1 MDGLSPVYSSD
12 RLIEDESVTF
22 VVDTNVLVEFQSLE
36 RINWRLVCPNARSV
50 RIVVPATVVRE
61 MDKHKRGT
69 GRLRRRAF
77 EFNKLLQMIEDGD
90 GTNANLQNDH
100 VELSLGLMER
110 YARNE
115 LDEGKLSFEVADDL
129 IVAEAVKF
137 TKVLAEA
144 VFLADDNNA
153 RRAAREMGIRV
164 ARPAEEW
171 RRTEPRDWRDERI
184 EELERQVGA
193 MPRLF
198 LNLHDEREDAVV
210 FETLDEQAVPGEFL
224 ERVGQAIL
232 EGNPGVDRDELLRRH
247 NLQSVQSRFNLHVN
261 PMSVTVGQV
270 DRYCEKYE
278 QYRGEVLAWSRGLPE
293 RLRKIGFVTPVRL
306 EVTNAGEAFAEDVEV
321 TLSTS
326 MGYGFLKHDLVES
339 FLRMKIEVP
348 EPPAGIERLTDYPS
362 FFEQQDLHQRSSF
375 DFYRRNAP
383 DRDGAVPE
391 ISYECERF
399 RHGASTVLTCSMF
412 KRADAP
418 LGGEIIVRASSAS
431 MADPVEKRYP
441 IRVRPE
447 GDSINFRSY
456 VRRRLFFFPD
466 DLRDAVV
473 KVLAEC

>member
-36 RINWRLVCPNARSV
+36 RINWRLFCPNARSV

-77 EFNKLLQMIEDGD
+77 EFNKLLKMIEDGD
-90 GTNANLQNDH
+90 GTNASLQNDH
-100 VELSLGLMER
+100 VELSLCLMER

-137 TKVLAEA
+137 TKVFVDA

-153 RRAAREMGIRV
+153 RRTAREMGIRV

-184 EELERQVGA
+184 EELELQVGA

-198 LNLHDEREDAVV
+198 LNLHEEEEDAVV
-210 FETLDEQAVPGEFL
+210 FETLDEQAVPSEFL

-232 EGNPGVDRDELLRRH
+232 EENPGVDRDELLRRH
-247 NLQSVQSRFNLHVN
+247 NLQSAQSRLNLYVN
-261 PMSVTVGQV
+261 PLSVTVENV
-270 DRYCEKYE
+270 DRYCEEYE

-293 RLRKIGFVTPVRL
+293 RLKKISCVTPVL
-306 EVTNAGEAFAEDVEV
+306 LKVANAGEAFAEDVEI
-321 TLSTS
+321 TFSTS
-326 MGYGFLKHDLVES
+326 NGYGFLKNNLVQS
-339 FLRMKIEVP
+339 FLQMKIGAP
-348 EPPAGIERLTDYPS
+348 EPPAGVERFTNFLS
-362 FFEQQDLHQRSSF
+362 FFEQQDMRRKNPF
-375 DFYRRNAP
+375 DFYRRNLP
-383 DRDGAVPE
+383 DRDGAVPD

-399 RHGASTVLTCSMF
+399 RHGASTVLTCSML
-412 KRADAP
+412 KRVDAP
-418 LGGEIIVRASSAS
+418 LGGEIIVRASSSS
-431 MADPVEKRYP
+431 MVRPVEKRYP

-447 GDSINFRSY
+447 GDSIKFRSY
-456 VRRRLFFFPD
+456 VRRRLCFFPE
-466 DLRDAVV
+466 DLRDAVA
-473 KVLAEC
+473 KGLADC